1 MTDQSG
7 DGNAPRPKPARSN
20 IITIFIAATVLAL
33 VISVP
38 AIVVSI
44 VTYYILKM
52 NLVLTLMASL
62 VTLFLAMGFGY
73 KFSGKLAKIQK
84 RTYNNDDGNNKL
96 N

>member
-7 DGNAPRPKPARSN
+7 AGNAPRPKPARSN
-20 IITIFIAATVLAL
+20 TITIFLAATVLAL

-52 NLVLTLMASL
+52 SLMLTLMASL
-62 VTLFLAMGFGY
+62 VTLFVAMGFGY
-73 KFSGKLAKIQK
+73 KLSGRLAKIQ
-84 RTYNNDDGNNKL
+84 RT
-96 N
+96 

>member
-7 DGNAPRPKPARSN
+7 AGNVPHPKPARSN
-20 IITIFIAATVLAL
+20 TIAIFITATVLAL

-52 NLVLTLMASL
+52 SLMLTLMASL
-62 VTLFLAMGFGY
+62 VILFVAMGFGY
-73 KFSGKLAKIQK
+73 KLSGRLAKMQ
-84 RTYNNDDGNNKL
+84 RTYNDKEDG
-96 N
+96 

>member
-7 DGNAPRPKPARSN
+7 AGNAPHPKPTRSN
-20 IITIFIAATVLAL
+20 TIAIFVAATVLAL

-52 NLVLTLMASL
+52 NLMLTLIASL
-62 VTLFLAMGFGY
+62 MTLFIAMGFGY
-73 KFSGKLAKIQK
+73 KLSGKLAKIQ
-84 RTYNNDDGNNKL
+84 RTYNNKDGNNNK
-96 N
+96 

>member
-7 DGNAPRPKPARSN
+7 AGNAPHRKPARSN
-20 IITIFIAATVLAL
+20 TIALFMAATVLAL

-52 NLVLTLMASL
+52 SLMLTLMASL
-62 VTLFLAMGFGY
+62 VILFVAMGFGY
-73 KFSGKLAKIQK
+73 KLSGRLAKMQ
-84 RTYNNDDGNNKL
+84 RTYNVNK
-96 N
+96 

>member
-7 DGNAPRPKPARSN
+7 AGNAPHPKPARSN
-20 IITIFIAATVLAL
+20 TITIFLAATVLAL

-52 NLVLTLMASL
+52 NLMLTLMVSL
-62 VTLFLAMGFGY
+62 VTLFVAMGFGY
-73 KFSGKLAKIQK
+73 KLSGRLAKIQ
-84 RTYNNDDGNNKL
+84 RTYNNDDGNNK
-96 N
+96 

>member
-1 MTDQSG
+1 VTDQSG
-7 DGNAPRPKPARSN
+7 AGNAPNPKPARSN
-20 IITIFIAATVLAL
+20 TITIFIAATVLAL

-73 KFSGKLAKIQK
+73 KFSGKLAKIQ
-84 RTYNNDDGNNKL
+84 RTYNNDDDGNNK
-96 N
+96 